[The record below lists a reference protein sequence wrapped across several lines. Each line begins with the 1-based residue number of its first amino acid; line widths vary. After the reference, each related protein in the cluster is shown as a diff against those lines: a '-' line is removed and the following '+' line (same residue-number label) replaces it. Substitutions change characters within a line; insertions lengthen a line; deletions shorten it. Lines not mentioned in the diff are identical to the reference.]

1 MKSIFNKPT
10 KILVFSLFV
19 LCFYSFALWGQKFP
33 VSAVDG
39 KGQSVLLKN
48 KPKHIISLGAASTEI
63 LYIVGAGN
71 QIAAV
76 SDVCNYPPE
85 ANNLPKV
92 GGFGVSSISI
102 ETLLSYDPD
111 FVVLYSGMQDYLIP
125 SLKKYDIPFYI
136 SDAQSIDDVIYEIKT
151 LAVLTGHEKDGI
163 KWEKEYTDFVKS
175 MQKKTAEKA
184 RKVYWEVWYEPF
196 MSAGGNSFIN
206 DVISLA
212 GGKNIFASETQSYPI
227 VSEETI
233 IASNPDFILI
243 PNDIFVT
250 VDAVKSRRGWNEISA
265 VKNDKVILFDADVYT
280 RPGPRIFEA
289 IKELNSILY
298 E

>member
-1 MKSIFNKPT
+1 MKIRFNKPT
-10 KILVFSLFV
+10 KAVVFSLF
-19 LCFYSFALWGQKFP
+19 LTILSASALWAQKFP
-33 VSAVDG
+33 VSLTDG
-39 KGQSVLLKN
+39 KNNTVVLKK
-48 KPKHIISLGAASTEI
+48 KPQHIISLGAASTEI
-63 LYIVGAGN
+63 LYKVGAGS
-71 QIAAV
+71 QIVAV
-76 SDVCNYPPE
+76 SDVCNYPAE

-111 FVVLYSGMQDYLIP
+111 FVILYSGMQDYLIP
-125 SLKKYDIPFYI
+125 SLKKYDIPFYVSDVVSVDELI
-136 SDAQSIDDVIYEIKT
+136 SEIKK
-151 LAVLTGHEKDGI
+151 LATVTGYEKEGT
-163 KWEKEYTDFVKS
+163 KLEKEYSDFVKS
-175 MQKKTAEKA
+175 MAKKISGNA

-212 GGKNIFASETQSYPI
+212 GGKNIFASESQSYPI